1 MQPDKALKKVLMSQP
16 ESLPYGFESRMMAQ
30 ISMAVAK
37 KKRRNALLTLSLLS
51 VVSVLLA
58 GGGYFLLDKF
68 IDFKLKLSWPTISIN
83 PESSDMFTF
92 CLFIAGLVLILLMAD
107 LFLRKIREQQNN

>member
-37 KKRRNALLTLSLLS
+37 KKRRNAWLTISLLS
-51 VVSVLLA
+51 AVSVLLA

-68 IDFKLKLSWPTISIN
+68 FEFKLKLSWPTLSLS
-83 PESSDMFTF
+83 PESSNMLTF

-107 LFLRKIREQQNN
+107 LWLRKIKEQE